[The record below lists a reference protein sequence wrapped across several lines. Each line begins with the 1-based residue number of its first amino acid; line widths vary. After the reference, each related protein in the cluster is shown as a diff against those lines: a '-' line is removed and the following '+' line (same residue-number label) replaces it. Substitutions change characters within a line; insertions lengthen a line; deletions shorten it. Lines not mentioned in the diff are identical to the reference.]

1 MEGTS
6 NGSAAEK
13 EAGRVMERGKARVPA
28 ARAPWESVGA
38 GARSSGPG
46 VTKPGLVR
54 LRAASCWMYILE
66 PVS

>member
-13 EAGRVMERGKARVPA
+13 EAGRVMERGKPRVPSA
-28 ARAPWESVGA
+28 HAPWESVGA
-38 GARSSGPG
+38 G

-54 LRAASCWMYILE
+54 LRAASCWMDILE
-66 PVS
+66 PIS